1 MHVDFSVGMGRNLR
15 FSDVADHAQVAEE
28 SGFSHVTLEDS
39 QNLCR
44 DVYVM
49 MTMAALSTNRIHI
62 GHGVTNPYTRHPSV
76 TASATATIH
85 ELSGGRAFLGI
96 GAGFTAMTTMAMKAR
111 PMAEFRSVIE
121 FFKGYTAGKEVEYRG
136 AKMHSEWSRNQVPVY
151 IASLGPRSL
160 QMAGEL
166 GDGVIL
172 IGIRPE
178 IMKWNIEQV
187 EKGAERAGREVSTL
201 DFWARTMIY
210 IASSKEEARPNV
222 AASAAMMACDAWRS
236 LLRRDTPEVA
246 DLRNRME
253 AAQPGILEEIKA
265 VYDAYDPYQHNVRD
279 APHAK
284 VVTQRVIDTF
294 LLTGAPEDIREQI
307 DKLLPL
313 GVNNI
318 STVLFSI
325 IDKKG
330 MMREIADSIMPF
342 YRN

>member
-1 MHVDFSVGMGRNLR
+1 MHMDFSVGMGRNLR
-15 FSDVADHAQVAEE
+15 FSDVADHARVAEE

-121 FFKGYTAGKEVEYRG
+121 FFKGYTAGREVEYRG

-187 EKGAERAGREVSTL
+187 EKGAERAGREVSDL
-201 DFWARTMIY
+201 DLWARTMIY
-210 IASSKEEARPNV
+210 IAPSKEEARREV
-222 AASAAMMACDAWRS
+222 ASYAATNACDSYRS
-236 LLRRDTPEVA
+236 LLRRDTPGVEE
-246 DLRNRME
+246 LRRRLE
-253 AAQPGILEEIKA
+253 AVEPGIVAEIKA
-265 VYDAYDPYQHNVRD
+265 IYDAFDPYQHEVID
-279 APHAK
+279 APHSKA
-284 VVTQRVIDTF
+284 VSQRVIDFF
-294 LLTGAPEDIREQI
+294 LMTGTPEDICDQI
-307 DKLLPL
+307 AKLGPL
-313 GVNNI
+313 GVSNI
-318 STVLFSI
+318 STVLYAI
-325 IDKKG
+325 LDKKG
-330 MMREIADSIMPF
+330 MMREIGNRIMPNF
-342 YRN
+342 RN